1 MRDPLVDLAIKN
13 KTPDMSGRL
22 VKGYL
27 QVLRIFARSMRTYRA
42 LGAQL
47 KYVGCQVGV
56 GIRGPGDHQL
66 TQLCAISVS
75 LNLPD

>member
-1 MRDPLVDLAIKN
+1 MVSEVWANLVLAFRVVHGDKRATTTGA
-13 KTPDMSGRL
+13 KAPGL
-22 VKGYL
+22 G
-27 QVLRIFARSMRTYRA
+27 ART

>member
-1 MRDPLVDLAIKN
+1 
-13 KTPDMSGRL
+13 
-22 VKGYL
+22 
-27 QVLRIFARSMRTYRA
+27 MRTYRA